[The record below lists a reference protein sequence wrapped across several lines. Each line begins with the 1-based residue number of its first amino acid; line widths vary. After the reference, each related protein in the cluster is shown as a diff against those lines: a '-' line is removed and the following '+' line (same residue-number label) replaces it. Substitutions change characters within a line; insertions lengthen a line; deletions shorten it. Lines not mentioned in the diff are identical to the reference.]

1 MVRDDVLRTLE
12 EHRGEQISG
21 GTLARKLGVSRTA
34 IWKAVSSLREMGF
47 PITSAAGGGYCLD
60 ESSDALSEA
69 GISMNLT
76 TRYAAQH
83 LCVLSTVDSTNNYL
97 KQRAADLPHGYA
109 VVADCQTASRGRL
122 GRSFVSPSG
131 SGIYIS
137 LLLRPNI
144 PLERMHLMTVGA
156 AIAACEAIQ
165 ETAGFTPDIKWVNDV
180 LMHGKKLC
188 GILTEASIEAE
199 TGQLS
204 YVIVGI
210 GLNVRTPAGG
220 LAPEIADI
228 AGCLEDFA
236 PHAVRRNALAAS
248 FFHHMES
255 CCDLIA
261 AGQTDALIDR
271 YRSFIHFLGQPIT
284 VIRFDKREPA
294 TAVGID
300 SNGHLIIEQNGQRST
315 LVAGEISSRLP
326 EQTR

>member
-109 VVADCQTASRGRL
+109 VVADCQTAGRGRL

-156 AIAACEAIQ
+156 AIAACE
-165 ETAGFTPDIKWVNDV
+165 KYV
-180 LMHGKKLC
+180 LLAMRKSLGHQM
-188 GILTEASIEAE
+188 
-199 TGQLS
+199 GQ
-204 YVIVGI
+204 
-210 GLNVRTPAGG
+210 
-220 LAPEIADI
+220 
-228 AGCLEDFA
+228 
-236 PHAVRRNALAAS
+236 
-248 FFHHMES
+248 
-255 CCDLIA
+255 
-261 AGQTDALIDR
+261 
-271 YRSFIHFLGQPIT
+271 
-284 VIRFDKREPA
+284 
-294 TAVGID
+294 
-300 SNGHLIIEQNGQRST
+300 
-315 LVAGEISSRLP
+315 
-326 EQTR
+326 

>member
-97 KQRAADLPHGYA
+97 KQHAADLPHGYA
-109 VVADCQTASRGRL
+109 VVADCQTAGRGRL

-180 LMHGKKLC
+180 YVAGKKIC
-188 GILTEASIEAE
+188 GILTEAVSDLESGSVE
-199 TGQLS
+199 FL
-204 YVIVGI
+204 VVGI
-210 GLNVRTPAGG
+210 GINLTCEAFPPELR
-220 LAPEIADI
+220 EIAT
-228 AGCLEDFA
+228 
-236 PHAVRRNALAAS
+236 ALSEHGGERTDCA
-248 FFHHMES
+248 E
-255 CCDLIA
+255 LIA
-261 AGQTDALIDR
+261 AVLCELEQVYDQLDTAAFMPE
-271 YRSFIHFLGQPIT
+271 YR
-284 VIRFDKREPA
+284 
-294 TAVGID
+294 
-300 SNGHLIIEQNGQRST
+300 QRSCVIGKWVRAIRAGAEREVLIKDIDDNGAL
-315 LVAGEISSRLP
+315 LVENQAGVPERINSGEISLRFL
-326 EQTR
+326 

>member
-21 GTLARKLGVSRTA
+21 GTLARELGVSRTA

-76 TRYAAQH
+76 TQYAAQH

-109 VVADCQTASRGRL
+109 VVADCQTAGRGRL

-165 ETAGFTPDIKWVNDV
+165 ETAGLTPDIKWVND
-180 LMHGKKLC
+180 LYYHEKKVC
-188 GILTEASIEAE
+188 GILTEAVTDFESGNIEFA
-199 TGQLS
+199 
-204 YVIVGI
+204 VVGI
-210 GLNVRTPAGG
+210 GLNLYEQSGG
-220 LAPEIADI
+220 FPEDLKGI
-228 AGCLEDFA
+228 AGALYPDQEA
-236 PHAVRRNALAAS
+236 AVNVDRNRLAAS
-248 FFHHMES
+248 
-255 CCDLIA
+255 I
-261 AGQTDALIDR
+261 I
-271 YRSFIHFLGQPIT
+271 
-284 VIRFDKREPA
+284 
-294 TAVGID
+294 
-300 SNGHLIIEQNGQRST
+300 NHLLKET
-315 LVAGEISSRLP
+315 EELRLP
-326 EQTR
+326 EEYIEHNMVPGRKIEIRNGKDIRKAEALEICPDGRLKVKEKDGTVSLLSYGEVSILV

>member
-1 MVRDDVLRTLE
+1 M
-12 EHRGEQISG
+12 
-21 GTLARKLGVSRTA
+21 
-34 IWKAVSSLREMGF
+34 
-47 PITSAAGGGYCLD
+47 D

-109 VVADCQTASRGRL
+109 VVADCQTAGRGRL

-199 TGQLS
+199 NPVNCPMSLS
-204 YVIVGI
+204 ALVSMSAHRPAVLRRKSQILQAVWRTSP
-210 GLNVRTPAGG
+210 RTPSAATRWQH
-220 LAPEIADI
+220 LFSITWS
-228 AGCLEDFA
+228 
-236 PHAVRRNALAAS
+236 LAA
-248 FFHHMES
+248 
-255 CCDLIA
+255 
-261 AGQTDALIDR
+261 
-271 YRSFIHFLGQPIT
+271 
-284 VIRFDKREPA
+284 
-294 TAVGID
+294 
-300 SNGHLIIEQNGQRST
+300 
-315 LVAGEISSRLP
+315 ISSRLVRP
-326 EQTR
+326 ML